1 VFLAYFTEQPMSA
14 YPEVAALTSHPFD
27 HPAREAGD
35 SVLLFSNRFFDP
47 KEGARLYAERMEE
60 YREVERVGFD
70 GIMVNE
76 HHNGP
81 FCMQPRCN
89 VTSAMLTGL
98 TERVKIV
105 QLGNPI
111 PTWDNPVQLAEETAM
126 IDMMS
131 GGRLVAGIVRGGGNE
146 QFANNTN
153 PAFNRERF
161 EEGHDLMVKAWTQPG
176 PFRWE
181 GNHYQLPVVNP
192 WAVPLQDPHPRV
204 WVPGVTSLE
213 TIIWAAEHR
222 YPYVCLNTSEPD
234 TLRIWKVYGDAAER
248 VGYKAGEDLRGYLM
262 RCHVQDDEELART
275 YAAEFEWMRGEFT
288 GMSKPWLITPAGYS
302 SVESRLA
309 RLRMM
314 QEHALTA
321 RAAEEAGGEP
331 RQKSDDPLFEA
342 QIQKRRLLNSELQA
356 GSVIAGT
363 PKQAI
368 ERIRRWLEATRPS
381 ILFLWGNDGK
391 VPHEDAMRCIQLLGE
406 EVIPAVREI
415 GEELGI
421 HDPFDLDSP
430 VSLATERGVPTP
442 DASDWALT
450 S

>member
-1 VFLAYFTEQPMSA
+1 MFLAYFTEQPMSA
-14 YPEVAALTSHPFD
+14 YPEEAALSSHPFD

-47 KEGARLYAERMEE
+47 EEGARLYAERMEE

-81 FCMQPRCN
+81 FCMQPRAN
-89 VTSAMLTGL
+89 ITSAMLTGL

-105 QLGNPI
+105 QLGNPL

-146 QFANNTN
+146 QFANNAN

-161 EEGHDLMVKAWTQPG
+161 EEGHDLLVKAWTEPG

-181 GNHYQLPVVNP
+181 GNHFQVPVVNP
-192 WAVPLQDPHPRV
+192 WAVPVQKPHPRI
-204 WVPGVTSLE
+204 WVPGVTSVE
-213 TIIWAAEHR
+213 TIAFAARHR
-222 YPYVCLNTSEPD
+222 YPYVCLNTSEAD
-234 TLRIWKVYGDAAER
+234 TLRIWKTYGDAAEEA
-248 VGYKAGEDLRGYLM
+248 GYEAGEDLRGYLM
-262 RCHVQDDEELART
+262 RIHVQDDEERAI
-275 YAAEFEWMRGEFT
+275 ANAVEFEWMQGEFT
-288 GMSKPWLITPAGYS
+288 GMSKPWLISPAGYS
-302 SVESRLA
+302 SAESRLA
-309 RLRMM
+309 RMKLI
-314 QEHALTA
+314 
-321 RAAEEAGGEP
+321 AERDRLAGKNPNERPAERSLAEAEQ
-331 RQKSDDPLFEA
+331 QK
-342 QIQKRRLLNSELQA
+342 KKLLEIELDRKA
-356 GSVIAGT
+356 IIAGT

-368 ERIRRWLEATRPS
+368 ERIRRWLELTRPS

-391 VPHEDAMRCIQLLGE
+391 IPHEDAMRCIQLIGE

-415 GEELGI
+415 GDELGI
-421 HDPFDLDSP
+421 RSPFDLDSP
-430 VSLATERGVPTP
+430 VSLAAERGVPTP
-442 DASDWALT
+442 DASAWALT

>member
-1 VFLAYFTEQPMSA
+1 MSA
-14 YPEVAALTSHPFD
+14 YPEEEALRTRPFD

-47 KEGARLYAERMEE
+47 REGARLYAERMEE

-192 WAVPLQDPHPRV
+192 WVVPLQQPHPRV

-213 TIIWAAEHR
+213 TIVWAAEHR

-248 VGYKAGEDLRGYLM
+248 AGYKAGEDLRGYLM
-262 RCHVQDDEELART
+262 RCHVQHDEERARAN
-275 YAAEFEWMRGEFT
+275 AAEFEWMRGEFT

-314 QEHALTA
+314 QQHTLTA
-321 RAAEEAGGEP
+321 RAAEESTEKPAE
-331 RQKSDDPLFEA
+331 KSDDPLYEA
-342 QIQKRRLLNSELQA
+342 GIQKRRLLNSELEA

-368 ERIRRWLEATRPS
+368 ARIRRWMEVTRPS

-391 VPHEDAMRCIQLLGE
+391 VPHDEAMRCIQLLGE
-406 EVIPAVREI
+406 EVVPAVREI
-415 GEELGI
+415 GEELDI

-442 DASDWALT
+442 DASAYALT

>member
-1 VFLAYFTEQPMSA
+1 MFLAYFTEQPMSA
-14 YPEVAALTSHPFD
+14 YPEEAALSAHPFD
-27 HPAREAGD
+27 HPARTAGD

-47 KEGARLYAERMEE
+47 EEGVRLYAERMEE

-89 VTSAMLTGL
+89 VTSAMLTAL
-98 TERVKIV
+98 TSRVKII
-105 QLGNPI
+105 QLGNPLS
-111 PTWDNPVQLAEETAM
+111 TWDNPVQLAEETAM

-146 QFANNTN
+146 QFANNAN

-161 EEGHDLMVKAWTQPG
+161 EEAHDLLVKAWTQPG

-181 GNHYQLPVVNP
+181 GNHHQVPIVNP
-192 WAVPLQDPHPRV
+192 WVVPVQKPHPRI
-204 WVPGVTSLE
+204 WMPGVTSLE
-213 TIIWAAEHR
+213 TIAFAARHR
-222 YPYVCLNTSEPD
+222 YPFVCLNTSEDD
-234 TLRIWKVYGDAAER
+234 TLRIWKAYSDFAEEA
-248 VGYKAGEDLRGYLM
+248 GYSAGEDLRGYLM
-262 RCHVQDDEELART
+262 RIHVQDDEERAIANAR
-275 YAAEFEWMRGEFT
+275 EFEWMQGEFT
-288 GMSKPWLITPAGYS
+288 GMAKAWWVTPAGYS

-309 RLRMM
+309 RLQIQAERDRLAGKKEGELAELPRD
-314 QEHALTA
+314 QVLAV
-321 RAAEEAGGEP
+321 AEE
-331 RQKSDDPLFEA
+331 K
-342 QIQKRRLLNSELQA
+342 KKKLLEVELERKA
-356 GSVIAGT
+356 IIAGT

-368 ERIRRWLEATRPS
+368 ERIRRWLELTRPS

-391 VPHEDAMRCIQLLGE
+391 IPHEDAMRCIRLLGE

-421 HDPFDLDSP
+421 HGPFEQDSP
-430 VSLATERGVPTP
+430 VSLAAERGLPTP
-442 DASDWALT
+442 DSSDWALI

>member
-1 VFLAYFTEQPMSA
+1 MFLAYFTEQPMSA
-14 YPEVAALTSHPFD
+14 YPEEEALSTHSFD

-98 TERVKIV
+98 TNRVKIV

-111 PTWDNPVQLAEETAM
+111 PTWENPVQLAEETAM

-153 PAFNRERF
+153 PAYNRERF

-213 TIIWAAEHR
+213 TIVWAAEHR

-248 VGYKAGEDLRGYLM
+248 AGYKAGEDLRGYLM
-262 RCHVQDDEELART
+262 RCHVQDDEERART
-275 YAAEFEWMRGEFT
+275 NAAEFEWMRGEFT

-314 QEHALTA
+314 EEHKLTA
-321 RAAEEAGGEP
+321 AAAEESAEES
-331 RQKSDDPLFEA
+331 RQNSDDPLFEA

-368 ERIRRWLEATRPS
+368 QRIRRWLEATRPS

-442 DASDWALT
+442 DASAWALT
-450 S
+450 A

>member
-14 YPEVAALTSHPFD
+14 YPEEAALTGHPFD
-27 HPAREAGD
+27 HPAREPGD

-47 KEGARLYAERMEE
+47 DEGVRLYAERQEE
-60 YREVERVGFD
+60 YAEVERVGFD

-89 VTSAMLTGL
+89 ITSAMLTGL
-98 TERVKIV
+98 TKRVKIV

-146 QFANNTN
+146 QFANNAN

-181 GNHYQLPVVNP
+181 GNHYQVPVVNP
-192 WAVPLQDPHPRV
+192 WAVPVQKPHPRV
-204 WVPGVTSLE
+204 WVPGVTSAE
-213 TIIWAAEHR
+213 TIVFAAKRR
-222 YPYVCLNTSEPD
+222 YPFVCLNTSEDD
-234 TLRIWKVYGDAAER
+234 TLRIWKIYGDAAQDA
-248 VGYKAGEDLRGYLM
+248 GYTAGDDVRGYLM
-262 RCHVQDDEELART
+262 RCHVQDDEERAW
-275 YAAEFEWMRGEFT
+275 ANAVEFEWMQGEFT
-288 GMSKPWLITPAGYS
+288 GMSKPWLISPAGYS
-302 SVESRLA
+302 SAESRLA
-309 RLRMM
+309 RMKIIEDRRQVGL
-314 QEHALTA
+314 
-321 RAAEEAGGEP
+321 GGEEP
-331 RQKSDDPLFEA
+331 GEKSPDKLFEA
-342 QIQKRRLLNSELQA
+342 EVQKQKLFKAEFQA
-356 GSVIAGT
+356 GAIIAGT
-363 PKQAI
+363 PEQAI
-368 ERIRRWLEATRPS
+368 ERIRRWLEVTRPS

-391 VPHEDAMRCIQLLGE
+391 IPHDDAMRCIQLLGE

-415 GEELGI
+415 GDELGI
-421 HDPFDLDSP
+421 QSPFDMDSP
-430 VSLATERGVPTP
+430 VSLAAERGLPTP
-442 DASDWALT
+442 DASAWST
-450 S
+450 WS

>member
-1 VFLAYFTEQPMSA
+1 MFLAYFTEQPMSA
-14 YPEVAALTSHPFD
+14 YPEEEALSTHSFD

-98 TERVKIV
+98 TNRVKIV

-111 PTWDNPVQLAEETAM
+111 PTWENPVQLAEETAM

-153 PAFNRERF
+153 PAYNRERF

-213 TIIWAAEHR
+213 TIVWAAEHR

-248 VGYKAGEDLRGYLM
+248 AGYKAGEDLRGYLM
-262 RCHVQDDEELART
+262 RCHVQDDEERART
-275 YAAEFEWMRGEFT
+275 NAAEFEWMRGEFT

-314 QEHALTA
+314 EEHKLTA
-321 RAAEEAGGEP
+321 AAAEESAEES
-331 RQKSDDPLFEA
+331 RQNSDDPLFEA

-356 GSVIAGT
+356 GSVIVGT

-368 ERIRRWLEATRPS
+368 QRIRRWLEATRPS

-442 DASDWALT
+442 DASAWALT
-450 S
+450 A